1 MNITYQTNPPLEN
14 AAMNALF
21 ASAWGKPYAVDF
33 QPELE
38 AALCYIAAFDGLKLV
53 GFVKLIGDAGVHAF
67 LLDPSV
73 DADYK
78 RRGIGRELVARAV
91 AFAREHGCEWVHV
104 DFDDELEAFYEACG
118 FRPTRAGLIQ
128 L

>member
-14 AAMNALF
+14 AALNDLF
-21 ASAWGKPYAVDF
+21 ASAWGRPYSVDF

-38 AALCYIAAFDGLKLV
+38 AALCYIAAFDGLTLV
-53 GFVKLIGDAGVHAF
+53 GFVKLVGDAGVHAF

-73 DADYK
+73 NAAYK

-91 AFAREHGCEWVHV
+91 TFARDHGCEWVHV
-104 DFDDELEAFYEACG
+104 DFDDDLEAFYAVCG
-118 FRPTRAGLIQ
+118 FRPTKAGLIQ

>member
-1 MNITYQTNPPLEN
+1 MNINYQTNPSLEN
-14 AAMNALF
+14 AAMNVLF
-21 ASAWGKPYAVDF
+21 SSAWGKPYAVNF

-38 AALCYIAAFDGLKLV
+38 AAFCYIAAFDGLKLV

-73 DADYK
+73 DTDYK
-78 RRGIGRELVARAV
+78 RQGIGRELVARAV
-91 AFAREHGCEWVHV
+91 QYAREHGCEWVHV
-104 DFDDELEAFYEACG
+104 DFDDDLEPFYAACG
-118 FRPTRAGLIQ
+118 FRPTKAGLIQ

>member
-1 MNITYQTNPPLEN
+1 MNITYQINPPLEN
-14 AAMNALF
+14 SALNALF
-21 ASAWGKPYAVDF
+21 ESAWGRLYAVNF

-38 AALCYIAAFDGLKLV
+38 AALCYVAAFDGVHLV

-73 DADYK
+73 DAAYK
-78 RRGIGRELVARAV
+78 RRGIGRELVAQAV
-91 AFAREHGCEWVHV
+91 QYARDHGCEWVHV
-104 DFDDELEAFYEACG
+104 DFDDDLEGFYRACS
-118 FRPTRAGLIQ
+118 FRPTKAGLIQ

>member
-1 MNITYQTNPPLEN
+1 
-14 AAMNALF
+14 MNALF
-21 ASAWGKPYAVDF
+21 ASAWGRPYDVNF
-33 QPELE
+33 QPELA
-38 AALCYIAAFDGLKLV
+38 AALYYVAAFDGLKLV

-78 RRGIGRELVARAV
+78 RRGIGRELVTRAV
-91 AFAREHGCEWVHV
+91 VFARDHGCEWVHV
-104 DFDDELEAFYEACG
+104 DFDDDLEPFYAACG
-118 FRPTRAGLIQ
+118 FRPTKAGLIQ

>member
-1 MNITYQTNPPLEN
+1 MNITYQINPPLEN

-21 ASAWGKPYAVDF
+21 ASAWGRPYAVNF

-38 AALCYIAAFDGLKLV
+38 A
-53 GFVKLIGDAGVHAF
+53 AF

-104 DFDDELEAFYEACG
+104 DFDDELEPFYAACG
-118 FRPTRAGLIQ
+118 FRPTKAGLIQ